1 MDAATTV
8 NQDVIEPLRTAF
20 GSAILNAVEQSPGD
34 PAITV
39 GHDQLLAIARS
50 LRDDHHF
57 DMMTDVTAID
67 GLWLHEQPR
76 FTAIWQLYDTIHN
89 RKLRLRVPA
98 PGGDAP
104 HVPSLTP
111 LWPGAGFPERE
122 TYDLLGIRYDGHP
135 DLRRILMPDHW
146 QGHPLR
152 KDYPIGGES
161 VPFTV
166 TWDDPEFASLGQ
178 QILPA
183 VSLPPTLPKGMDT
196 TKHMVINMGPHH
208 PSTHGVL
215 RLVVELDGE
224 TVVRVVPDL
233 GYLHSGFEKSGE
245 DKRYKDFVYYTDRM
259 DYTAS
264 MTNNLAYVVAVERML
279 DLEIPPRA
287 QAIRVIMAELQRIA
301 AHLLGLGTHVLD
313 LSGPIM
319 SFLMYAFR
327 EREIILDLFEMV
339 SGARLT
345 TSYIR
350 VGGVWQDLP
359 PAFVA
364 RVRDFLSW
372 MPGRIDDYERM
383 LTNSPVWKARTEG
396 VGILSP
402 AAAIALSCTGPV
414 LRGSGVKYDIRKA
427 RPYCGYENYD
437 FEVPTSELGDSYGR
451 FLVRIAELRQSL
463 RIIQQ
468 AVDSLPDG
476 PYKTSDRK
484 VALPPRS
491 ELDRS
496 MESLIHHFKLVTEG
510 FHVPPIEIYST
521 IESPK
526 GEHGYF
532 IKSDGGPKPYR
543 LHVRGP
549 SFIHMQ
555 ALDTMAR
562 GRMIAD
568 LVACI
573 GTLDPVLGDVD
584 R

>member
-1 MDAATTV
+1 MDAVTTTHH
-8 NQDVIEPLRTAF
+8 DVIESLRDTFSA
-20 GSAILNAVEQSPGD
+20 AILDATEQTPGD

-39 GHDQLLAIARS
+39 RHDQLLAVART
-50 LRDDHHF
+50 LRDAHQF

-67 GLWLHEQPR
+67 GLWLHDEPR
-76 FTAIWQLYDTIHN
+76 FTAIWQLYDTAHN

-104 HVPSLTP
+104 RVPSLTP
-111 LWPGAGFPERE
+111 LWPGANWLERE
-122 TYDLLGIRYDGHP
+122 TYDLLGIRYEGHP
-135 DLRRILMPDHW
+135 DLRRILMPDDW

-152 KDYPIGGES
+152 KDYPIGGEN
-161 VPFTV
+161 VRFTV
-166 TWDDPEFASLGQ
+166 TWNEPEFASLGK

-183 VSLPPTLPKGMDT
+183 ESLPPTLPKGMDSS
-196 TKHMVINMGPHH
+196 KYMVLNMGPHH

-215 RLVVELDGE
+215 RLIVELDGE
-224 TVVRVVPDL
+224 TVVRVVPDV

-245 DKRYKDFVYYTDRM
+245 SKRYKDFVFYTDRM

-264 MTNNLAYVVAVERML
+264 MNNNLAYVLAVEGL
-279 DLEIPPRA
+279 LGLEMPARV
-287 QAIRVIMAELQRIA
+287 QAVRVIMAELQRIA
-301 AHLLGLGTHVLD
+301 AHLLGMGTHVLD
-313 LSGPIM
+313 LSGPSM

-327 EREIILDLFEMV
+327 EREIILDLFEMT
-339 SGARLT
+339 SGGRLT

-350 VGGVWQDLP
+350 VGGLWRDLP
-359 PAFVA
+359 PAFIP

-372 MPGRIDDYERM
+372 MPKRLDEYERL
-383 LTNSPVWKARTEG
+383 LTVSPVWKARTQG
-396 VGILSP
+396 VGILP
-402 AAAIALSCTGPV
+402 PKVAIALSCTGPV
-414 LRGSGVKYDIRKA
+414 LRGSGVKYDVRKA

-437 FEVPTSELGDSYGR
+437 FEVPTSDSCDSYGR
-451 FLVRIAELRQSL
+451 FLVRIAEMRQSL

-468 AVDSLPDG
+468 AVDNLPDG
-476 PYKTSDRK
+476 PYKTNDRK
-484 VALPPRS
+484 VALPPRE
-491 ELDRS
+491 ELDIS

-510 FHVPPIEIYST
+510 FHVPPGEIYAT
-521 IESPK
+521 TESPK

-543 LHVRGP
+543 LHIRGP
-549 SFIHMQ
+549 SFVNMQ
-555 ALDTMAR
+555 ALDHMAR

-568 LVACI
+568 LVTCV